1 MTDTFCV
8 KKGKI
13 MARMLDC
20 RETFVKSRERYE
32 KYIRKISSID
42 IFPTSTLGVCKWP
55 CVLIKA
61 VRNQLVSMYISA
73 WHLHYV
79 FGMEWEELHNSWEEY
94 WAGFPHIDV
103 LMHSHL
109 FSYKCKVF
117 SLV

>member
-1 MTDTFCV
+1 
-8 KKGKI
+8 
-13 MARMLDC
+13 MALR
-20 RETFVKSRERYE
+20 
-32 KYIRKISSID
+32 
-42 IFPTSTLGVCKWP
+42 

-103 LMHSHL
+103 LMHSHFYSAINVK
-109 FSYKCKVF
+109 FSPSSEVTQSNYPVTLKEEEEGRRREPIPE
-117 SLV
+117 